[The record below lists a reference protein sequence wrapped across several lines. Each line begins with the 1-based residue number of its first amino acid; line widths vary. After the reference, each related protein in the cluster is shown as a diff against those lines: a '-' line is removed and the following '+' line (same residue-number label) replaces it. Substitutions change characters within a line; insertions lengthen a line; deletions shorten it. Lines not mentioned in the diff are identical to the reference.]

1 MKNVRKQRVESVMK
15 REISSIIM
23 RDIKDPKA
31 HLTLVSV
38 HRVSLTDDMRMAHV
52 FVSVMGEKEI
62 KEKTFKAL
70 RSASGFVRHAVGEAM
85 RLRYNPEIKFE
96 LDETQDEILKIE
108 GLFKKL
114 EDERKKNEPS
124 AE

>member
-15 REISSIIM
+15 REISSVIM

-31 HLTLVSV
+31 HAALVSV
-38 HRVSLTDDMRMAHV
+38 HRVDLTDDMRIAHV
-52 FVSVMGEKEI
+52 FVSVMAEKEI

-70 RSASGFVRHAVGEAM
+70 RTASGFVRHEVGEAM
-85 RLRYNPEIKFE
+85 RLRYNPEIIFE
-96 LDETQDEILKIE
+96 LDETQSEIIKIE
-108 GLFKKL
+108 SLFRKL

>member
-15 REISSIIM
+15 REISDVIM
-23 RDIKDPKA
+23 RGIKDPKA

-38 HRVSLTDDMRMAHV
+38 HRVSLTDDMRIAHV

-70 RSASGFVRHAVGEAM
+70 RSASGFVRHEVGEAM
-85 RLRYNPEIKFE
+85 RLRYNPEIVFE

-108 GLFKKL
+108 GLFRKL
-114 EDERKKNEPS
+114 EDERKKNEPN